1 MREKEIRLALVCY
14 GGVSLAVYMHGIT
27 KEIWRVLRASRNF
40 HDGAPPATN
49 SQGVYRQMLEDVQ
62 AKTGTRL
69 RILTD
74 ILAGSSAGGIN
85 AVFLS
90 QAIVTGQS
98 LEPLTDLWLDNADA
112 DALLDPDA
120 RPVGRFTKAWA
131 APLAWAALKQRGTLE
146 RTVAE
151 GAQDEMADKLSRFVR
166 ARWFEPPFGGAQLS
180 GMLLDALEAM
190 ERGQAGAVLLPEGQP
205 LDLFI
210 TMTDFHGHPREISL
224 NSPARVT
231 ELEHRITARFA
242 TSEGGYD
249 GLGDLAELVF
259 AARTTSSFPGAF
271 PPFHV
276 GELDALLEARGR
288 VWPGREAFLRRILPA
303 SYAGRADEAVLI
315 DGAVLSNAP
324 FRQAM
329 SALRNRPARREVDRR
344 FVYIDPVPD
353 GGGIHFGPRLIPA
366 EGANGPIIP
375 GFFTTLLGAT
385 ANIPRKQPIRESLE
399 TLAGRSERINR
410 MQEIGRN
417 LREEIDAT
425 IDDMVGRTWLL
436 SRPTPK
442 RLASWRQAAQVK
454 AAKAAG
460 FSYSAYGHL
469 KLTNLVDDLV
479 RTAVRL
485 RPNDGEDHPDIR
497 ASLWRAMRGR
507 GLTNLTQARGGL
519 VGGGLAGGGRV
530 EVGIEFF
537 RAFDVRYRV
546 RRLRFLVR
554 RLAEDIEPRDDVS
567 ASAAQLVHDAIFAAL
582 ALYLERETAAWLG
595 DDVAAA
601 AAHVMDAPDA
611 YLTTLA
617 ARQSLTALDEHVD
630 AMLCDALMALE
641 PEPRRQMLL
650 VYLGFPLFDIA
661 TLPLLDGEGLDEFDP
676 IKVDRISPTDAD
688 TIRKGGAKAMLR
700 GIEFNNFGAFF
711 SRAYRENDYLW
722 GRLHGADRMIEI
734 ILSTL
739 PPADRPDEGQVLR
752 YKCAAFRAILAEER
766 PKLTRIA
773 DVFAAIEGELMVCEK
788 AAG

>member
-14 GGVSLAVYMHGIT
+14 GGVSLAVYMHGIS

-40 HDGAPPATN
+40 HDGGAPASG
-49 SQGVYRQMLEDVQ
+49 SQGVYRQLLEDVQ
-62 AKTGTRL
+62 AKTGVRL
-69 RILTD
+69 RVLTD
-74 ILAGSSAGGIN
+74 ILSGSSAGGIN

-98 LEPLTDLWLDNADA
+98 LEPLTDLWLDNADV

-131 APLAWAALKQRGTLE
+131 APLAWAALKQRGTLK

-151 GAQDEMADKLSRFVR
+151 GAQDEMADKLSRFIR

-180 GMLLDALEAM
+180 GLLLDALEAM
-190 ERGQAGAVLLPEGQP
+190 ERGEAGPALLPDGQP

-210 TMTDFHGHPREISL
+210 TMTDFHGHPRDMTL
-224 NSPARVT
+224 NSPPRVT
-231 ELEHRITARFA
+231 ELEHRITASFS
-242 TSEGGYD
+242 TSETGYA
-249 GLGDLAELVF
+249 GLGDLAELAF

-276 GELDALLEARGR
+276 GELDALLRTRGR
-288 VWPGREAFLRRILPA
+288 EWPSRDAFLRRILPS
-303 SYAGRADEAVLI
+303 SYAGRAEEAVLI
-315 DGAVLSNAP
+315 DGSVLSNAP

-353 GGGIHFGPRLIPA
+353 GGGIHFGRRMAHDGGEQGPR
-366 EGANGPIIP
+366 IP
-375 GFFTTLLGAT
+375 GFFTTLIGAT
-385 ANIPRKQPIRESLE
+385 TNIPRQQPIRESLE
-399 TLAGRSERINR
+399 TLAGRSDRIHR

-417 LREEIDAT
+417 LRAEIDAT
-425 IDDMVGRTWLL
+425 VDDMVGKTWLL

-442 RLASWRQAAQVK
+442 RLTAWRQGAQVK

-469 KLTNLVDDLV
+469 KLTSLIDDLV

-485 RPNDGEDHPDIR
+485 RTGDGEDHAALR
-497 ASLWRAMRGR
+497 AALWHAVRAR
-507 GLTNLTQARGGL
+507 GLTNLTETRGGL
-519 VGGGLAGGGRV
+519 VAGGKV
-530 EVGIEFF
+530 EAGIAFF

-546 RRLRFLVR
+546 RRLRFMVR
-554 RLAEDIEPRDDVS
+554 RLAEDVESRDDVP
-567 ASAAQLVHDAIFAAL
+567 AAAAQILHDVIFAAL
-582 ALYLERETAAWLG
+582 ALYLERETAIWLG
-595 DDVAAA
+595 EVVAAA
-601 AAHVMDAPDA
+601 AAAVETQAEGF
-611 YLTTLA
+611 LA
-617 ARQSLTALDEHVD
+617 ALQSQQSLEALDEQVD
-630 AMLCDALMALE
+630 AMLCEALLALE

-722 GRLHGADRMIEI
+722 GRLHGADRMIDI
-734 ILSTL
+734 VLSTL
-739 PPADRPDEGQVLR
+739 PPTDRPDAAQVLR

-766 PKLTRIA
+766 PKLTRIN
-773 DVFAAIEGELMVCEK
+773 DVFTAIEGELILCEK

>member
-27 KEIWRVLRASRNF
+27 KELWRVLRASRNF
-40 HDGAPPATN
+40 HDGGAPASG
-49 SQGVYRQMLEDVQ
+49 SQGVYRQLLHDVE
-62 AKTGTRL
+62 AKTGIRL
-69 RILTD
+69 RVLTD

-90 QAIVTGQS
+90 QAIVHGQS
-98 LEPLTDLWLDNADA
+98 LEPLTDLWLQNADV

-151 GAQDEMADKLSRFVR
+151 GAREEMADKLSRFVR
-166 ARWFEPPFGGAQLS
+166 ARWFEPPFGGTQLS
-180 GMLLDALEAM
+180 NLLLDALEAM
-190 ERGQAGAVLLPEGQP
+190 ESGQTGAVLLPEGQP

-224 NSPARVT
+224 NSPPRVT
-231 ELEHRITARFA
+231 ELEHRINAAFS
-242 TSEGGYD
+242 TSDTGYA

-276 GELDALLEARGR
+276 GELDALLAERGR
-288 VWPGREAFLRRILPA
+288 AWPSRDAFLRRILPA
-303 SYAGRADEAVLI
+303 SYAGRAEEAVLI
-315 DGAVLSNAP
+315 DGSVLSNAP

-353 GGGIHFGPRLIPA
+353 GGGIHFGRRMA
-366 EGANGPIIP
+366 HEGEAHGPLMP

-385 ANIPRKQPIRESLE
+385 TNIPRQQPIRESLE

-417 LREEIDAT
+417 LRAEIDAT
-425 IDDMVGRTWLL
+425 VDDMVGRTWLL

-442 RLASWRQAAQVK
+442 RLTAWRHNAQVK

-469 KLTNLVDDLV
+469 KLTSLIDDLA
-479 RTAVRL
+479 RTAIRVTGQ
-485 RPNDGEDHPDIR
+485 DGENHAAIR
-497 ASLWRAMRGR
+497 ASLWQAVRAR
-507 GLTNLTQARGGL
+507 GLSNLAGTRGGL
-519 VGGGLAGGGRV
+519 SSGGLNGGGKVEAG
-530 EVGIEFF
+530 IAFF

-546 RRLRFLVR
+546 RRLRFMVR
-554 RLAEDIEPRDDVS
+554 RLAEDVESRDDVP
-567 ASAAQLVHDAIFAAL
+567 AAAAQTVHDAIFAAL
-582 ALYLERETAAWLG
+582 ALYLERETAPWLG
-595 DDVAAA
+595 DAVANP
-601 AAHVMDAPDA
+601 AAHAVNAPDA
-611 YLTTLA
+611 FLSALE
-617 ARQSLTALDEHVD
+617 ARQDLTALDEHVD

-641 PEPRRQMLL
+641 DEPRRQMLL

-722 GRLHGADRMIEI
+722 GRLHGADRMIDI
-734 ILSTL
+734 VLSTL
-739 PPADRPDEGQVLR
+739 PPADRPDAAQVLR

-773 DVFAAIEGELMVCEK
+773 DVFAAIEGELMLCEK

>member
-40 HDGAPPATN
+40 HDGGTPPSD
-49 SQGVYRQMLEDVQ
+49 SQGVYRQLLEDVE
-62 AKTGTRL
+62 AKTGVRL
-69 RILTD
+69 RVLTD

-98 LEPLTDLWLDNADA
+98 LEPLTDLWLKNADV
-112 DALLDPDA
+112 DELIDPDA

-131 APLAWAALKQRGTLE
+131 APLAWAALKQRGTLD

-151 GAQDEMADKLSRFVR
+151 GARDEMADKLSRFVR
-166 ARWFEPPFGGAQLS
+166 ARWFEPPFGGTQLS

-190 ERGQAGAVLLPEGQP
+190 ERGQAGAVLLPDGQP

-210 TMTDFHGHPREISL
+210 TMTDFHGHPREMSL
-224 NSPARVT
+224 NSPPRVT
-231 ELEHRITARFA
+231 ELEHRITASFS
-242 TSEGGYD
+242 TSDTNYA
-249 GLGDLAELVF
+249 GLGDLAELVL

-276 GELDALLEARGR
+276 GELDAMLATRERE
-288 VWPGREAFLRRILPA
+288 WPSREAFLRRILPS
-303 SYAGRADEAVLI
+303 SYAGRAEEAVLI
-315 DGAVLSNAP
+315 DGSVLSNAP

-353 GGGIHFGPRLIPA
+353 GGGIHFGRRMAFA
-366 EGANGPIIP
+366 EEAHGPQIP

-385 ANIPRKQPIRESLE
+385 TNIPRQQPIRESLE
-399 TLAGRSERINR
+399 TLAGRSERIHR
-410 MQEIGRN
+410 MQEIGHN
-417 LREEIDAT
+417 LRAEIDAT
-425 IDDMVGRTWLL
+425 VDDMVGRTWLL

-442 RLASWRQAAQVK
+442 RLSAWRHNVQVK
-454 AAKAAG
+454 ASKAAG

-469 KLTNLVDDLV
+469 KLTSLVDDLT
-479 RTAVRL
+479 RTAIRL
-485 RPNDGEDHPDIR
+485 RSGDGEEHATIR
-497 ASLWRAMRGR
+497 ASLWQAVRAR
-507 GLTNLTQARGGL
+507 GLNNLTETRGGF
-519 VGGGLAGGGRV
+519 VGGGRV
-530 EVGIEFF
+530 EAGIAFF

-546 RRLRFLVR
+546 RRLRFMVR
-554 RLAEDIEPRDDVS
+554 RLAEDVESRDDVP
-567 ASAAQLVHDAIFAAL
+567 APVAQNLHDVIFAAL
-582 ALYLERETAAWLG
+582 ALYLERENAAWLG
-595 DDVAAA
+595 EPLTGIAATVETQA
-601 AAHVMDAPDA
+601 EPFLSM
-611 YLTTLA
+611 LEE
-617 ARQSLTALDEHVD
+617 RQSLETLDAEVD
-630 AMLCDALMALE
+630 AMLCAALLQFEDE
-641 PEPRRQMLL
+641 PMRQMIL

-722 GRLHGADRMIEI
+722 GRLHGADRMIDI
-734 ILSTL
+734 VLSTL
-739 PPADRPDEGQVLR
+739 PPADRPDAAQVMR

-788 AAG
+788 AAS

>member
-27 KEIWRVLRASRNF
+27 KEIWRVLRASRAFN
-40 HDGAPPATN
+40 DGATPATG
-49 SQGVYRQMLEDVQ
+49 SQAVYHRLLDDVQ
-62 AKTGTRL
+62 ARTGIRL

-146 RTVAE
+146 RTVAA
-151 GAQDEMADKLSRFVR
+151 GARDEMAEKLSRFVR

-180 GMLLDALEAM
+180 NLLLDALEAM
-190 ERGQAGAVLLPEGQP
+190 EAGPTGAVLLPDVQP

-210 TMTDFHGHPREISL
+210 TMTDFHGHPREMTL
-224 NSPARVT
+224 NSPPKVT
-231 ELEHRITARFA
+231 ELEHRITARFS
-242 TSEGGYD
+242 TSDSSYA
-249 GLGDLAELVF
+249 GLGDLNELVF

-276 GELDALLEARGR
+276 GELDALLAERGR
-288 VWPGREAFLRRILPA
+288 AWPTRDAFLRRILPH
-303 SYAGRADEAVLI
+303 SYAGRAEEAVLI

-353 GGGIHFGPRLIPA
+353 GGGIHFGKRMVDDDVDNHNPRV
-366 EGANGPIIP
+366 P
-375 GFFTTLLGAT
+375 GFFTTLIGAT
-385 ANIPRKQPIRESLE
+385 TNIPRQQPIREALE
-399 TLAGRSERINR
+399 SLAGRTDRIHR

-417 LREEIDAT
+417 LRAEIDAT
-425 IDDMVGRTWLL
+425 IDAMVGRTWLL

-442 RLASWRQAAQVK
+442 RLTAWRQDAQGK

-469 KLTNLVDDLV
+469 KLTSLVDDLT
-479 RTAVRL
+479 RTAIRL
-485 RPNDGEDHPDIR
+485 RSDDGADHAAIR
-497 ASLWRAMRGR
+497 ASLWQAVRAR
-507 GLTNLTQARGGL
+507 GLSSLTESRGLGKAM
-519 VGGGLAGGGRV
+519 GGNEASTA
-530 EVGIEFF
+530 FF
-537 RAFDVRYRV
+537 RAFDLRYRV
-546 RRLRFLVR
+546 RRLRFMVR
-554 RLAEDIEPRDDVS
+554 RLAEDVESRDDVPE
-567 ASAAQLVHDAIFAAL
+567 SAAQHLHDVIFAAL
-582 ALYLERETAAWLG
+582 ALYLERENAAWLG
-595 DDVAAA
+595 EELAQS
-601 AAHVMDAPDA
+601 AAHVVAAPDA
-611 YLTTLA
+611 FLA
-617 ARQSLTALDEHVD
+617 AMDARQSLVSLDIQVD
-630 AMLCDALMALE
+630 AMLCAALL
-641 PEPRRQMLL
+641 PLDDEPRRVMLL

-661 TLPLLDGEGLDEFDP
+661 TLPLLDGEGLAEFDP

-688 TIRKGGAKAMLR
+688 TIRRGGAKAMLR

-722 GRLHGADRMIEI
+722 GRLHGADRMIDI

-739 PPADRPDEGQVLR
+739 SPADRPDAATILR
-752 YKCAAFRAILAEER
+752 YKCDAFRAILVEER
-766 PKLTRIA
+766 GNLINIA
-773 DVFAAIEGELMVCEK
+773 DVFAAIERELTVCEVQ

>member
-14 GGVSLAVYMHGIT
+14 GGVSLAVYMHGIS

-40 HDGAPPATN
+40 HDGGAPASG
-49 SQGVYRQMLEDVQ
+49 SQGVYRQLLEDIQ
-62 AKTGTRL
+62 ARTGVRL

-98 LEPLTDLWLDNADA
+98 LEPLTDLWLDNADV

-131 APLAWAALKQRGTLE
+131 APLAWAALKKRGTLE

-151 GAQDEMADKLSRFVR
+151 GTQDEMADKLSRFVR
-166 ARWFEPPFGGAQLS
+166 ARWFEPPFGGAQLTS
-180 GMLLDALEAM
+180 LLLDALEAM
-190 ERGQAGAVLLPEGQP
+190 ERGQAGPALLPDGQP

-224 NSPARVT
+224 NSPPRVT
-231 ELEHRITARFA
+231 ELEHRITAAFS
-242 TSEGGYD
+242 TSDRGYS
-249 GLGDLAELVF
+249 GLGDLAELAF

-276 GELDALLEARGR
+276 GELDALLERRGR
-288 VWPGREAFLRRILPA
+288 AWPSREAFLRRILPA

-353 GGGIHFGPRLIPA
+353 GGGIHFGPRLTQMA
-366 EGANGPIIP
+366 AADGPTLP

-385 ANIPRKQPIRESLE
+385 TNIPRQQPIRESLE
-399 TLAGRSERINR
+399 TLAGRSERIHR

-425 IDDMVGRTWLL
+425 VDEMVGRTWLL

-442 RLASWRQAAQVK
+442 RLTAWRQAAQVK

-469 KLTNLVDDLV
+469 KLTSMIDDLV

-485 RPNDGEDHPDIR
+485 RPNDGEDHAAIR
-497 ASLWRAMRGR
+497 ESLWQAVRAR

-519 VGGGLAGGGRV
+519 VGNMAGGGPV
-530 EVGIEFF
+530 EAGIAFF

-546 RRLRFLVR
+546 RRLRFMVR
-554 RLAEDIEPRDDVS
+554 RLAEDVESRDDVP
-567 ASAAQLVHDAIFAAL
+567 AAAAQTLHDAIFAAL
-582 ALYLERETAAWLG
+582 ALYLERETAMWLG
-595 DDVAAA
+595 TTVTEPAATVIA
-601 AAHVMDAPDA
+601 VPDA
-611 YLTTLA
+611 FLSALE
-617 ARQSLTALDEHVD
+617 ARQSLEALDEQVD
-630 AMLCDALMALE
+630 AMLCDALLTLE

-688 TIRKGGAKAMLR
+688 TIRRGGAKAMLR

-722 GRLHGADRMIEI
+722 GRLHGADRMIDI

-739 PPADRPDEGQVLR
+739 PPADRPDAGQVLR
-752 YKCAAFRAILAEER
+752 YKCAAFRAILAEEQ
-766 PKLTRIA
+766 PKLTRIS
-773 DVFAAIEGELMVCEK
+773 DVFAAIEGELRVCEQ